1 MDGIVW
7 SQDAGQAALFARQLS
22 EGQVIR
28 SQKRSGSAWTIV
40 IYIFAALF
48 AIQFLFGLLAFGLS
62 WIFG

>member
-22 EGQVIR
+22 EGQTIR
-28 SQKRSGSAWTIV
+28 SQKRSGSAWMIV

-48 AIQFLFGLLAFGLS
+48 AIQFVFGLLAFGLS